1 MLSNIGGILM
11 LTFLAVI
18 HVFIGIGLI
27 AFVLLQDPKDGASG
41 IFGGG
46 SSSKSFFG
54 ASGASNFLSTA
65 TKWLAVMFACSCLL
79 LTAITTKHATSVMDD
94 GTIAAPPAPSS
105 NPLTNPAAP
114 LAAPSAPSAA
124 PTEQK
129 NATPPPGVPATPATP
144 DSQENE

>member
-1 MLSNIGGILM
+1 M
-11 LTFLAVI
+11 LTFLAIV
-18 HVFIGIGLI
+18 HVFIGLALV

-94 GTIAAPPAPSS
+94 GTM
-105 NPLTNPAAP
+105 AP
-114 LAAPSAPSAA
+114 LAAPGAPAAA
-124 PTEQK
+124 PTEQQ
-129 NATPPPGVPATPATP
+129 NATPPAGVPATPATP
-144 DSQENE
+144 DSKENE